1 MPAPDK
7 PPMADPDLFSMMS
20 NTWKDHAI
28 IYLIGTWSGIVGH
41 LHRMISRRLAFSLV
55 HFIAD
60 TLLSGFCAVAVFWL
74 LYPRGVDPLT
84 VVFISG
90 VAAHTAP
97 RTMWIFE
104 RTGLNW
110 LRRVFGKEPG
120 KADSDEPSQRP

>member
-1 MPAPDK
+1 MIT
-7 PPMADPDLFSMMS
+7 

-41 LHRMISRRLAFSLV
+41 LHRLISQKLTFSLV

-97 RTMWIFE
+97 RTIWIFE
-104 RTGLNW
+104 RIGLNW
-110 LRRVFGKEPG
+110 LRRLFGKG
-120 KADSDEPSQRP
+120 SGDEPAHRP

>member
-1 MPAPDK
+1 MTTLSRRAMPDQ
-7 PPMADPDLFSMMS
+7 DLFNMMT
-20 NTWKDHAI
+20 NTWKDHA
-28 IYLIGTWSGIVGH
+28 GTWSGIVGH
-41 LHRMISRRLAFSLV
+41 LHRMISQKLGFSLV

-74 LYPRGVDPLT
+74 LYNRGIDPLT

-110 LRRVFGKEPG
+110 LRRIFGKAG
-120 KADSDEPSQRP
+120 NGDEPSQRP

>member
-1 MPAPDK
+1 
-7 PPMADPDLFSMMS
+7 MADPEHANLFSMMT

-41 LHRMISRRLAFSLV
+41 LHRMISRQRAFSLV
-55 HFIAD
+55 HFVAD

-74 LYPRGVDPLT
+74 LYPRGIDPLT

-110 LRRVFGKEPG
+110 LRRLFGKEPG
-120 KADSDEPSQRP
+120 KADGDEPSQRP